1 MSKPVTTTPNPA
13 ATPKQE
19 RLNAVMRWVLR
30 SPLHRVV
37 SGKLLIVTVVGR
49 RTGRVYDNP
58 VAYVEHEGTLLIGTA
73 AKWRRNLKPD
83 EPVRITLR
91 RRVIEADWAVITDVD
106 EAAEL
111 YRVIL
116 THNPT
121 HGKYAGISL
130 NSDGSVN
137 REELAAAF
145 AKGTAV
151 VRLWPLF

>member
-1 MSKPVTTTPNPA
+1 M
-13 ATPKQE
+13 
-19 RLNAVMRWVLR
+19 
-30 SPLHRVV
+30 
-37 SGKLLIVTVVGR
+37 
-49 RTGRVYDNP
+49 YDNP
-58 VAYVEHEGTLLIGTA
+58 VAYAEHEGTLLIGSA
-73 AKWRRNLKPD
+73 ATWRRNLRPG

-130 NSDGSVN
+130 NSDGSIN